1 VSAMIETEQ
10 PEAMDLADY
19 PRRYCPACNRVVK
32 REFRNGPGGRPDAAC
47 PRCGSLE
54 RHRFLAVLL
63 GLLRP
68 TLGDIDVLLEV
79 APSRQSTPLLAE
91 LGARHH
97 LRTDL
102 GFDSRLVDALTDL
115 TRLPHRDGSV
125 DLLVCYHVL
134 EHIPDDRAAMA
145 EIARVLS
152 PGGVALLQVPWRPGT
167 MTDEDPGAPAEE
179 RLARFGQEDHVR
191 YYGDDFETR
200 LTDCGLSLR
209 RVTPGELLGE
219 RTSTWMKLR
228 SDEPVWIA
236 EATGADATVEVGMDL
251 ARVTSVWEALLD
263 ELLMQREKEQRLR
276 ARVRRL
282 RGEKRRLE
290 AHSESGPST
299 GAMGRLRRALRRTPS
314 GSRPSEP
321 GS

>member
-1 VSAMIETEQ
+1 MSETEQ
-10 PEAMDLADY
+10 PEAVDLADY
-19 PRRYCPACNRVVK
+19 PRRYCPACNSVVK
-32 REFRNGPGGRPDAAC
+32 REFRKGPGGRPDAAC

-68 TLGDIDVLLEV
+68 ALGDIDVLLEV
-79 APSRQSTPLLAE
+79 APSRQTTPLLAE

-115 TRLPHRDGSV
+115 TRLPHRDGSI

-134 EHIPDDRAAMA
+134 EHISDDRAAMG

-152 PGGVALLQVPWRPGT
+152 PGGAALLQVPWRPGT
-167 MTDEDPGAPAEE
+167 RTDEDPDASPDE

-200 LTDCGLSLR
+200 LMEAGLSLR

-219 RTSTWMKLR
+219 PVSAWMKLR
-228 SDEPVWIA
+228 ADEPVWIA
-236 EATGADATVEVGMDL
+236 RRAGAEATRDVGIDI
-251 ARVTSVWEALLD
+251 ARLPAVWEGLLD
-263 ELLMQREKEQRLR
+263 ELLRRRAKENVLRGRVQKLR
-276 ARVRRL
+276 AEKKRLETGRPGHPDPSGPVRRL
-282 RGEKRRLE
+282 KR
-290 AHSESGPST
+290 
-299 GAMGRLRRALRRTPS
+299 AMRRS
-314 GSRPSEP
+314 
-321 GS
+321 